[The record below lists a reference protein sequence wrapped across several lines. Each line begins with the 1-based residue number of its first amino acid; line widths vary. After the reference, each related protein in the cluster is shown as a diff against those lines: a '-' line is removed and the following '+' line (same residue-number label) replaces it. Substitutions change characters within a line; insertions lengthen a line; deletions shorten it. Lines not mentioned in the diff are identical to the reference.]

1 MTETLTLTTW
11 TCKRTL
17 GRSGV
22 ETSAMGLGGWA
33 IGGPTW
39 WHGKPVGWGEV
50 DDTESVRAIR
60 RALDLGITFF
70 DTAPAY
76 GAGHSERI
84 LGRALAGHRDEVVI
98 STKFGIGIDEGT
110 RSLTGLMTTPDA
122 ARIAQE
128 CDASLRRLGVDTI
141 DLFWCHPSELTQEH
155 AAEVRD
161 ILEDLVTT
169 GKIRAYG
176 WSTDNPA
183 GAGIFAEGPGC
194 SAVQHELNL
203 FSDAPAML
211 ALCDRFDLASINRS
225 PLAMG
230 LLTGK
235 FSPSARLSLD
245 DVRGDEPD
253 WLKWFA
259 DGQPRSEFLA
269 RLESVREILC
279 SGGRTPAQG
288 ALAWIWAR
296 SERTIPIPGFRT
308 VAQVE
313 ENAAALRLGPLT
325 AEQMAEIDT
334 LMHMEKATET
344 VSQIVA

>member
-1 MTETLTLTTW
+1 MTTTVTTPVTTW
-11 TCKRTL
+11 TGRRQL

-33 IGGPTW
+33 IGGATW
-39 WHGKPVGWGEV
+39 WDGKPVGWSHV
-50 DDTESVRAIR
+50 DDKESVRAVQR
-60 RALDLGITFF
+60 SLELGITFF

-84 LGRALAGHRDEVVI
+84 LGQALAGHRDEVVI
-98 STKFGIGIDEGT
+98 STKFGIGIDEAT
-110 RSLTGLMTTPDA
+110 RTLTGLMTTPDA
-122 ARIAQE
+122 GRIVRE
-128 CDASLRRLGVDTI
+128 CDASLQRLGTDII
-141 DLFWCHPSELTQEH
+141 DVYWCHPSELPVEH

-161 ILEDLVTT
+161 VLEGLVAA
-169 GKIRAYG
+169 GKIRSYG
-176 WSTDNPA
+176 WSTDSVD
-183 GAGIFAEGPGC
+183 GAAIFAEGHGC

-211 ALCDRFDLASINRS
+211 ALCDQLDLASINRS

-235 FSPSARLSLD
+235 FSPGTRLSPD
-245 DVRGDEPD
+245 DVRGDEPA
-253 WLKWFA
+253 WMKWFA
-259 DGQPRSEFLA
+259 DGKPQPAFLA
-269 RLESVREILC
+269 RLENVREILC
-279 SGGRTPAQG
+279 SEGRTPAQG

-313 ENAAALRLGPLT
+313 ENAAALQHGPLT
-325 AEQMAEIDT
+325 PAQMAEIT
-334 LMHMEKATET
+334 ALLGAE
-344 VSQIVA
+344 

>member
-1 MTETLTLTTW
+1 MTMTATAKETGLTTAW
-11 TCKRTL
+11 TGRRQL

-33 IGGPTW
+33 IGGPAW
-39 WHGKPVGWGEV
+39 WNGKPVGWGDV
-50 DDTESVRAIR
+50 DDDETVRAIQ
-60 RALDLGITFF
+60 RALDLGITLF

-76 GAGHSERI
+76 GAGHGERI

-98 STKFGIGIDEGT
+98 STKFGIAINEGNRT
-110 RSLTGLMTTPDA
+110 LTGLMTTPDA
-122 ARIAQE
+122 DRIAME
-128 CDASLRRLGVDTI
+128 CDASLRRLGIDVI
-141 DLFWCHPSELTQEH
+141 DLYWCHLSELPQEH
-155 AAEVRD
+155 AAEVRGVLD
-161 ILEDLVTT
+161 GLVAA

-176 WSTDNPA
+176 WSTDNPD
-183 GAGIFAEGPGC
+183 GAAIFAEGPGC
-194 SAVQHELNL
+194 CAVQHELNL

-211 ALCDRFDLASINRS
+211 ALCERLDLASINRS

-235 FSPSARLSLD
+235 FAPSARLSPD

-253 WLKWFA
+253 WMKWFA
-259 DGQPRSEFLA
+259 EGRPRPEFLA

-313 ENAAALRLGPLT
+313 ENAAALDHGPLT
-325 AEQMAEIDT
+325 PAQMAEIT
-334 LMHMEKATET
+334 AVLRL
-344 VSQIVA
+344 

>member
-1 MTETLTLTTW
+1 MSTT
-11 TCKRTL
+11 TNPC
-17 GRSGV
+17 
-22 ETSAMGLGGWA
+22 A
-33 IGGPTW
+33 IQ
-39 WHGKPVGWGEV
+39 
-50 DDTESVRAIR
+50 

-84 LGRALAGHRDEVVI
+84 LGRALADHRDDVAI
-98 STKFGIGIDEGT
+98 STKFGIGIDE
-110 RSLTGLMTTPDA
+110 RNRALTGLMTVPDA
-122 ARIAQE
+122 GRIARE
-128 CDASLRRLGVDTI
+128 CDASLQRLGTDVI
-141 DLFWCHPSELTQEH
+141 DLYWCHPSELPKEH

-161 ILEDLVTT
+161 ALEDLVAA
-169 GKIRAYG
+169 GKIRSYG
-176 WSTDNPA
+176 WSTDSPA
-183 GAGIFAEGPGC
+183 GAAIFAEGAGC

-203 FSDAPAML
+203 FSDAPDML
-211 ALCDRFDLASINRS
+211 ALCERFDLASVNRS

-235 FSPSARLSLD
+235 FSPETRLSPD

-253 WLKWFA
+253 WLQWFA
-259 DGQPRSEFLA
+259 GGQPRPEFLA
-269 RLESVREILC
+269 RLESVREIVC

-313 ENAAALRLGPLT
+313 ENAAALHHGPLHP
-325 AEQMAEIDT
+325 EQLAEIAAI
-334 LMHMEKATET
+334 LCRE
-344 VSQIVA
+344 